1 MSVRRS
7 RISLALFAS
16 AIAAAL
22 SCGDPSPAGVSLLT
36 PVLQK
41 VGTTSST
48 ATSST
53 TASKGTGL
61 VPCGQTYDSVTKVIG
76 PRGDT
81 LRVGPHIFWVDSL
94 VLSDTVRITAV
105 APTGTVRWVRFQPE
119 GLRFPPNAVDASYG
133 MSSGALLY
141 TNYKDCGT
149 PLSATLEIAQVSDS
163 LTILG
168 YLQTFVQAR
177 KNSWSQANQYVIA
190 LLPHFSNYALAW

>member
-1 MSVRRS
+1 MPVRRS
-7 RISLALFAS
+7 CIPLAWFAS
-16 AIAAAL
+16 AIVAAL
-22 SCGDPSPAGVSLLT
+22 SCGDPSPAGVSLLR
-36 PVLQK
+36 PVLEK

-48 ATSST
+48 ATSS
-53 TASKGTGL
+53 KTGL
-61 VPCGQTYDSVTKVIG
+61 VHCGQTYDSVTKLIG
-76 PRGDT
+76 PRGDS

-105 APTGTVRWVRFQPE
+105 APTDTVRWVRFRPE
-119 GLRFPPNAVDASYG
+119 GLRFPPNVVGASVG

-141 TNYKDCGT
+141 TNFKDCGT
-149 PLSATLEIAQVSDS
+149 PLNATLQIAQVSDS

-168 YLQTFVQAR
+168 YLQTFVQTR

>member
-1 MSVRRS
+1 MSVRRF
-7 RISLALFAS
+7 RLPLALFAS

-22 SCGDPSPAGVSLLT
+22 SCGDPSPAGVSLLR

-41 VGTTSST
+41 GGKDSSTSTSTTTSS
-48 ATSST
+48 
-53 TASKGTGL
+53 KTGL
-61 VPCGQTYDSVTKVIG
+61 VRCGQTYDSVTKLIG
-76 PRGDT
+76 PRGDS

-94 VLSDTVRITAV
+94 VLADTVRITAV
-105 APTGTVRWVRFQPE
+105 APSDTVRWVRFRPD
-119 GLRFPPNAVDASYG
+119 GLSFPPNAVDVSNG

-149 PLSATLEIAQVSDS
+149 PLSATLQIAQVSDS

-168 YLQTFVQAR
+168 YLQTFVQTR